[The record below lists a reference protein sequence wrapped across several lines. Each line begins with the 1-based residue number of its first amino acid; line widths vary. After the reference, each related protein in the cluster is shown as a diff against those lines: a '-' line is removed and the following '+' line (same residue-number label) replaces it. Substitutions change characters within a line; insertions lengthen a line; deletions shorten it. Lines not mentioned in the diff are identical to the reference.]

1 MIVDLNCDLGEG
13 TGNDE
18 EIMPYI
24 TSANIACGFHAG
36 DAATM
41 KKTVDTAIR
50 MGIKI
55 GAHPGLP
62 DREGFGRMPM
72 SVSLDEIRSFI
83 IYQIGALDAFVRV
96 AGGRLNH
103 VKLHGALYNMA
114 SRDYEISKVA
124 TDTIYRINKEITFIG
139 LCDSPM
145 IQAAKDSGIPYLNEV
160 FADRAY
166 NSDGT
171 LVSRQTKGA
180 FIEDVEICVN
190 RALRMIH
197 DGKVTSIDSI
207 DIRIQPDTICVHG
220 DGPQALLLAK
230 RLSQAIKE
238 GY

>member
-180 FIEDVEICVN
+180 VIEDVEICVN

>member
-13 TGNDE
+13 TGDDE
-18 EIMPYI
+18 DIMPFI

-83 IYQIGALDAFVRV
+83 IYQIGALDAFVKV

-180 FIEDVEICVN
+180 VIEDVEICVN

-197 DGKVTSIDSI
+197 DGKVTSIDGI
-207 DIRIQPDTICVHG
+207 DIKIQPDTICVHG
-220 DGPQALLLAK
+220 DGPQALLLAT